1 VLERGIQIVSGRCHV
16 SQGSPL
22 LLPAPRSLLT
32 APSSLLPPLR
42 LATAIL
48 VVLLASAP
56 GVVAAQTIRG
66 VVVDATSRRPVGT
79 GFLVLLNADSAE
91 VARTLW
97 SSDGRFTLRA
107 PRGGSYRLRSERIG
121 YRAFVTDVLQVP
133 TTGAIEHDL
142 AISALPVALNT
153 VEVRGRDRCQ
163 VNPVRAAETALAWEE
178 IRKALAAAAWEGNEQ
193 LYRFR
198 RYTYVREVNRNGR
211 DILREDGQVVTAVA
225 TQQYV
230 SLTAEQLAEY
240 GYVVTIKGDLV
251 YYIPDVDVLLD
262 DAFLNTH
269 CFHVVRDPAE
279 HAGLV
284 GLAYEPMTERDRTE
298 VRGILWIDE
307 STSEL
312 RTMAVGFTEIP
323 GRVTDDRIGGTLDF
337 MQLPSGAWIV
347 QRWEIRTPVLRWRG
361 SADPAIRTRRERA
374 AIRYFQYSGGEILEI
389 TARDGSKTYPA
400 ALAHVTGAIFDST
413 RVEPLAGVRV
423 TITGT
428 DFGEETDSRG
438 EFHLAVPLEGDYA
451 VNFAH
456 PYLDSIGFTAPDQKL
471 SLARGSESSVSFAIP
486 PATAMIERLCGESP
500 DNMEGKVVVGLVT
513 APDGDP
519 VADAAV
525 RASWQRVVPTDSGFV
540 SSDFQQGAL
549 TDESGFYALCGIPV
563 GRPVEL
569 TAEHRSDESS
579 TLEVIFPWTADGQL
593 LMARDRTPGAPYPE
607 SHSLVRPIWKVDLQ
621 LGDRERPGPE
631 VAGARALQGMVAD
644 RMTGRGLEG
653 VTVDLNG
660 TMTTTTR
667 PDGTF
672 DLAGVTWAPGTNR
685 ISFRQLAYRPWIQEL
700 HVEPDRSKLVVSVL
714 LTSNAIALDP
724 VVVEAER
731 VRRSRYLENQGFY
744 RRREKGLGY
753 HVSPE
758 RIEERRAAVADVS
771 DFIMGMPGVTIMD
784 LPEPIEGLSGR
795 LLMLG
800 HGSRRCVPNVY
811 VDNVPYNYDGT
822 VRDLE
827 VIARPEDVYA
837 IEIYQRSSEVP
848 VEYATGGAQCVLVF
862 WTRRGVG
869 PP

>member
-1 VLERGIQIVSGRCHV
+1 MLSSAMRPN
-16 SQGSPL
+16 PL
-22 LLPAPRSLLT
+22 HSA
-32 APSSLLPPLR
+32 A
-42 LATAIL
+42 AIL
-48 VVLLASAP
+48 AALLVCAPQAVV
-56 GVVAAQTIRG
+56 AQTIRG
-66 VVVDATSRRPVGT
+66 AVVDAVSRAPVGT
-79 GFLVLLNADSAE
+79 GFLVLLNADSSE

-121 YRAFVTDVLQVP
+121 YRAFVTDLLEVP
-133 TTGAIEHDL
+133 ATGAIEHDL
-142 AISALPVALNT
+142 AITALPVALNA

-163 VNPVRAAETALAWEE
+163 VNPVRAAETAMAWEE

-211 DILREDGQVVTAVA
+211 DIMREEGQVVDGVA
-225 TQQYV
+225 TQPYV
-230 SLTAEQLAEY
+230 SLKAAQLAEF

-251 YYIPDVDVLLD
+251 YYIPDVAVLLD

-279 HAGLV
+279 HAALV
-284 GLAYEPMTERDRTE
+284 GLAYEPMAERDRTE

-307 STSEL
+307 ATSEL
-312 RTMAVGFTEIP
+312 RTMEVSFTEIP
-323 GRVTDDRIGGTLDF
+323 GRVTDERIGGTLDF

-374 AIRYFQYSGGEILEI
+374 AIRYFQHSGGEILEI

-400 ALAHVTGAIFDST
+400 TLAHVTGAIFDST
-413 RVEPLAGVRV
+413 RIEPLEGVRV

-428 DFGEETDSRG
+428 DFAEQTDTEG
-438 EFHLAVPLEGDYA
+438 EFHLAVPLEGEYA
-451 VNFAH
+451 VTFSH

-471 SLARGSESSVSFAIP
+471 SLARESESSVSFAIP
-486 PATAMIERLCGESP
+486 SATAMTERLCGASASSM
-500 DNMEGKVVVGLVT
+500 DGKVVLGLVT
-513 APDGDP
+513 APDGGP
-519 VADAAV
+519 AADATV
-525 RASWQRVVPTDSGFV
+525 TASWQRVVPTDSGFI
-540 SSDFQQGAL
+540 SSDFVLSAL
-549 TDESGFYALCGIPV
+549 TDEAGFYTLCGIPV

-569 TAEHRSDESS
+569 RAEYRSNESG

-593 LMARDRTPGAPYPE
+593 LMAWDRTPGEPYQE
-607 SHSLVRPIWKVDLQ
+607 AHSLVRPIWKVDLQ
-621 LGDRERPGPE
+621 VQDGGRPGRE
-631 VAGARALQGMVAD
+631 VADGTAMLKGVVAD

-653 VTVDLNG
+653 VTVDFNG
-660 TMTTTTR
+660 VGTTTTR

-700 HVEPDRSKLVVSVL
+700 HVEPDRPQLVLSVL
-714 LTSNAIALDP
+714 LTSTAIALDP

-744 RRREKGLGY
+744 RRRERGLGY

-758 RIEERRAAVADVS
+758 RIEERRAQVADVS

-784 LPEPIEGLSGR
+784 LPEPIEGISGR
-795 LLMLG
+795 MLVLG

-811 VDNVPYNYDGT
+811 VDNVPYDYDGT

-827 VIARPEDVYA
+827 LIARPEDVYA
-837 IEIYQRSSEVP
+837 IEIYQRSSEIP
-848 VEYATGGAQCVLVF
+848 VEYASGGVQCVLVF
-862 WTRRGVG
+862 WTRGGVG
-869 PP
+869 RP